1 MPAECFTITLSVSLV
16 RKSIGSSL
24 CASFPACSC
33 SLSQLFNGEHWR
45 TTSIVFWA
53 IFVIDVSNAVMGG
66 WISLFSIKVVC
77 IVIVAIFCSVV
88 SCVEDTAIMYTLIWS
103 TPMRKGG
110 SENENITCVN
120 SVSLVFVN
128 QTERYI
134 LTELRLTGIRCWD
147 LTQPFSR
154 VLSAPIGISILWLP
168 GTTFIPPFSSLAGS
182 IAIATDRYSRLL
194 KVP

>member
-1 MPAECFTITLSVSLV
+1 
-16 RKSIGSSL
+16 
-24 CASFPACSC
+24 
-33 SLSQLFNGEHWR
+33 
-45 TTSIVFWA
+45 
-53 IFVIDVSNAVMGG
+53 MGG

-134 LTELRLTGIRCWD
+134 LTELRLTGIRC
-147 LTQPFSR
+147 
-154 VLSAPIGISILWLP
+154 
-168 GTTFIPPFSSLAGS
+168 
-182 IAIATDRYSRLL
+182 
-194 KVP
+194 